1 MLALL
6 LLVLAKVSTQE
17 TPKRKEIDM
26 SVATEK
32 LNEIQD
38 QVLDYVARVQEPL
51 VSGVRTAA
59 TTLED
64 RLPEVQ
70 VPWVGDKLPTATQL
84 VDAQFRFRQRL
95 LDNQKDFAKAV
106 LAASLPVRRKFV
118 TESPK
123 GASTTPKTAAKA
135 TASKIKAA

>member
-6 LLVLAKVSTQE
+6 SLVLATVSTKRA
-17 TPKRKEIDM
+17 PKRKEIDM

-123 GASTTPKTAAKA
+123 GASTSPKTAAKA

>member
-1 MLALL
+1 
-6 LLVLAKVSTQE
+6 
-17 TPKRKEIDM
+17 M

-32 LNEIQD
+32 INEIQD

-51 VSGVRTAA
+51 VSGVRPPPPRSRIASPRCRSPG
-59 TTLED
+59 L
-64 RLPEVQ
+64 
-70 VPWVGDKLPTATQL
+70 GDKLPTATQL

-123 GASTTPKTAAKA
+123 GASTTTPKTAAKA